1 MWAATFGS
9 FRNTLG
15 SISIA
20 VETARPVTGHLIIT
34 ELMGFALRVRTPL
47 VPSGMEPKDRDRLTT
62 AGRPVDKV

>member
-15 SISIA
+15 SVSIA

-34 ELMGFALRVRTPL
+34 ELMGFALRVRA
-47 VPSGMEPKDRDRLTT
+47 PSLAPWGWNSRIVT
-62 AGRPVDKV
+62 A